1 MENLP
6 TSFAKFGL
14 NAETSS
20 SAACSRETQ
29 PLNCMS
35 SGTAGTMTTS
45 SSSNNSPILASAH
58 TTSWLAALHAH
69 HNNNNNESEKSTI
82 SISPSPWPCLSC
94 DSQKFMGNRVNLI
107 EEDEGGGGGGQEKY
121 ALASNGAIA
130 VATSA
135 SKSSHLDLATSTETD
150 FDAYDLC
157 GAVSLTPPI
166 MEEPFGASAVAASGG
181 LSNRTSLN
189 NSTENLSYVSD
200 NFYGDD
206 VIILGEDGDA
216 EADELSLNSD
226 DCIYAYRGEGAD
238 FDISLQPLAGM
249 GGGFGGLNSNNC
261 GDEETDFLEMDFEPD
276 PLSELEYNN
285 QIASLTTTTNL
296 NTNLTNLMQRNSCHL
311 SSPSAQRHQLF
322 SSPIDDLPPPP
333 KALQAQSMLGKNFAR
348 VTLHLDQIQRDYN
361 EEPLMND
368 SRERLNSALDTHSV
382 EKEFAQVSSQEQL
395 KSAAHSLPNTLHQH
409 FANRSVSESAVVNSN
424 TACLLAPPLNSL
436 TQKSPS
442 KVTGAKPK
450 RLSTFS
456 STSSTSSKNSSKSR
470 NSLRSAFH
478 PTTICSSS
486 SFDERSVSCSE
497 FRTERDLNT
506 TNALPSA
513 PHTAPSTAAVLT
525 APEFNSL
532 TEDAC
537 LDCLEKEFLANTIG
551 KALDSQDC
559 SKCRKR
565 LGSLVLYNRSEHSEF
580 RRSASPTST
589 FFLSDQAST
598 TCRLFSCEFLH
609 TQARKR
615 QEWDSYVNEKSGNQK
630 HEGKIDKDGG
640 RKETMDDTN
649 QNLKCFDSNKDFR
662 LLKTIKPAEIV
673 CTTIPTVNLNEAIL
687 MQALDKLHVS
697 YNKELVQ
704 HTFKKLYTQ
713 HFNNSSSRTAP
724 LLETS
729 TSAPLTSPTEYRDLL
744 HFLLAASK
752 SRGNY
757 RKLKKIIE
765 KISKQKIIVQFKKD
779 SAITEMETI
788 QVNVTDVLHY
798 WSLYKNLDKL
808 KQLDQRF
815 LNNNVLGK
823 IANII
828 RQANQ
833 RCTARRPLPEF
844 ISIPQYYP
852 SGILTLT
859 RAC

>member
-1 MENLP
+1 MENSP
-6 TSFAKFGL
+6 TSFAKFAL
-14 NAETSS
+14 NEASS
-20 SAACSRETQ
+20 SACSRETQ
-29 PLNCMS
+29 SLSCIS
-35 SGTAGTMTTS
+35 GGTAGVSMTTS

-69 HNNNNNESEKSTI
+69 HNNNNNNNNESEKSTI

-94 DSQKFMGNRVNLI
+94 DSQKLVGNRVNLI
-107 EEDEGGGGGGQEKY
+107 EEDEGGGQEKY
-121 ALASNGAIA
+121 TLASNGAIA
-130 VATSA
+130 AASSA
-135 SKSSHLDLATSTETD
+135 SKSSHLELATSTETD

-157 GAVSLTPPI
+157 GAVSLTPPPI
-166 MEEPFGASAVAASGG
+166 MEEQLGASAVAASGG

-249 GGGFGGLNSNNC
+249 GGGFGGLSSNNC

-285 QIASLTTTTNL
+285 QTASLTTTVNL
-296 NTNLTNLMQRNSCHL
+296 NANLTNLMQRNSCHL
-311 SSPSAQRHQLF
+311 TSPSAQRHQLF

-348 VTLHLDQIQRDYN
+348 VTLHLDQIQRDCN
-361 EEPLMND
+361 EEALMND
-368 SRERLNSALDTHSV
+368 SRERLNSALDTHSM

-395 KSAAHSLPNTLHQH
+395 KGAAHSLPNTLHQH
-409 FANRSVSESAVVNSN
+409 FANRSVSESAVINSN
-424 TACLLAPPLNSL
+424 TAGLLAPPLNSL

-442 KVTGAKPK
+442 KITGAKPK

-478 PTTICSSS
+478 PTTLCNSS

-506 TNALPSA
+506 ANALPNA
-513 PHTAPSTAAVLT
+513 PHTAPSTTAVLT

-532 TEDAC
+532 TEDTC
-537 LDCLEKEFLANTIG
+537 LDCLEREFLASTIG

-565 LGSLVLYNRSEHSEF
+565 LGSLVLYNRSEHTGF

-589 FFLSDQAST
+589 FFLNDQAST

-615 QEWDSYVNEKSGNQK
+615 QEWDSYVNEKSVNQK
-630 HEGKIDKDGG
+630 QEGKVNKGTG
-640 RKETMDDTN
+640 HMETTDNT
-649 QNLKCFDSNKDFR
+649 KCFDSNTDFR
-662 LLKTIKPAEIV
+662 LLKTIKPTEMV
-673 CTTIPTVNLNEAIL
+673 CTTIPTVNINETIL
-687 MQALDKLHVS
+687 MQALDKLQVS
-697 YNKELVQ
+697 YNKELLH
-704 HTFKKLYTQ
+704 HTFKKLYTR
-713 HFNNSSSRTAP
+713 HFNNSSSHTAP
-724 LLETS
+724 LSATS
-729 TSAPLTSPTEYRDLL
+729 TSAPLTAPTEYRDLL
-744 HFLLAASK
+744 HLLLAASK

-757 RKLKKIIE
+757 LKLKKIIE
-765 KISKQKIIVQFKKD
+765 IISQQKIVVQFKKD

-798 WSLYKNLDKL
+798 WPLYKNLDKL
-808 KQLDQRF
+808 KRLDQRF

-823 IANII
+823 IANVI
-828 RQANQ
+828 RQAHQ
-833 RCTARRPLPEF
+833 RCTARRPLPES

-852 SGILTLT
+852 SGFLTLT